1 MQTEPTTHPAPHL
14 GRIALILRVA
24 GSLSFWLQVAFGA
37 GIAVT
42 LVFALTGR
50 VFNQQ
55 IVQTIPGVPVD
66 GTVSGV
72 TPGLGIGVFW
82 AIAGLVV
89 TLFNVY
95 IAFRLSRFGRRL
107 RNRNPDVHP
116 KKADVKQILQLGA
129 IAGAIGLLVTILGA
143 GATLGV
149 LLAKSITQPQFAL
162 YNPAR
167 AIRSID
173 IFVALANMNGIAAN
187 FIALISTS
195 GLFYWLEHR
204 DHHRIG

>member
-1 MQTEPTTHPAPHL
+1 MQTEPTSHTAPNL
-14 GRIALILRVA
+14 SRIALILRVA
-24 GSLSFWLQVAFGA
+24 GILSFWLQVIFGA
-37 GIAVT
+37 GVVVT
-42 LVFALTGR
+42 LVFAITGR
-50 VFNQQ
+50 AFNQQ
-55 IVQTIPGVPVD
+55 VVQAIPGVPAD
-66 GTVSGV
+66 ANLGA
-72 TPGLGIGVFW
+72 TPGLGVGVFW

-95 IAFRLSRFGRRL
+95 IAYRLSRFGRRL
-107 RNRNPDVHP
+107 RNRNPEVHP
-116 KKADVKQILQLGA
+116 KKAVVKQILQLGA
-129 IAGAIGLLVTILGA
+129 IAGAIGLLVTILGT

-149 LLAKSITQPQFAL
+149 LLAKSITLPQVAAI

-187 FIALISTS
+187 FIALISTC

-204 DHHRIG
+204 D